1 MPFQRRRLPGRPFG
15 MTTVNFCLEAPED
28 EVEEEA
34 KGIELG
40 AEDLRSL
47 KRALWMDVK
56 SGRPRDSRSSS

>member
-28 EVEEEA
+28 EEEA

-47 KRALWMDVK
+47 KRAL
-56 SGRPRDSRSSS
+56 

>member
-1 MPFQRRRLPGRPFG
+1 

-47 KRALWMDVK
+47 KRAL
-56 SGRPRDSRSSS
+56 